1 MSAASWDRH
10 KSRSSKRV
18 VICGG
23 GVAAVEALLALRAH
37 VRVGLQVHLVA
48 PNRGF
53 VHQPLSVAAPF
64 DLAETEVLS
73 LSEIARGQGAKLH
86 FDSLMSVDRANKCVN
101 LTSEAI
107 LPYDALIVAV
117 GAQRRDWLHGALHFG
132 GATEVEGF
140 RALIAQLEN
149 GAGGRVAFVNPAET
163 HWALPLYE
171 LALLTASRMADRGVV
186 GVELT
191 VVTPEAEP
199 LAEFGPAAGQM
210 LRDLLSDRGIALKA
224 GSAAKEIRAGN
235 VHLQSGVTVEAD
247 HVITL
252 PRLGGPHVEGL
263 PCDAAGFIVVDEHSR
278 VAGLTDVYAAGDGTS
293 FPVKQG
299 GLATQQ
305 ADAAASAIAAQ
316 MGVPVTPSPIRPV
329 LRGMLLTGIAP
340 VYMRAK
346 LANGARESATAMTPL
361 WWPPAKIAGRYLA
374 PYLAAHTPLAQGRAL
389 EDRQAVER
397 DSASLEN
404 AHEEARKL
412 ALVFAERD
420 AKDGHFASA
429 LEWLE
434 VIEQL
439 EGILPPGYLHKRTDW
454 QARANTTRAA
464 HSL

>member
-1 MSAASWDRH
+1 MSAPNWDRH
-10 KSRSSKRV
+10 KSRSAKRV

-23 GVAAVEALLALRAH
+23 GVAAVETLLALRAH

-48 PNRGF
+48 PNSVF

-73 LSEIARGQGAKLH
+73 LSEIAREHDAKLH
-86 FDSLMSVDRANKCVN
+86 VDSLTSVDRVNKCVD
-101 LTSEAI
+101 LTSEAV
-107 LPYDALIVAV
+107 LPYDALVVAV
-117 GAQRRDWLHGALHFG
+117 GARRRDWLQGALHFG

-149 GAGGRVAFVNPAET
+149 GGGGRVAFVNPAEI

-199 LAEFGPAAGQM
+199 LAEFGPAAGQV

-224 GSAAKEIRAGN
+224 GSAAKEIRDGN
-235 VHLQSGVTVEAD
+235 LHLQSGATVEAD

-252 PRLGGPHVEGL
+252 PRLGGPQVEGL
-263 PCDAAGFIVVDEHSR
+263 PCDAAGFIMVDEYSR
-278 VAGLTDVYAAGDGTS
+278 VGGLPDVYAAGDGTS
-293 FPVKQG
+293 SPVKQG

-305 ADAAASAIAAQ
+305 SDAAADAIAAQ

-346 LANGARESATAMTPL
+346 LAETARESAAAMSPL
-361 WWPPAKIAGRYLA
+361 WWPPSKIAGRYLA
-374 PYLAAHTPLAQGRAL
+374 PYLAARTPLARGRAL
-389 EDRQAVER
+389 EDGHAVER
-397 DSASLEN
+397 HSASLEN

-412 ALVFAERD
+412 ALVFVERD
-420 AKDGHFASA
+420 AKDGHFGSA

-434 VIEQL
+434 VIERL
-439 EGILPPGYLHKRTDW
+439 DGILPPGYLHKRTDW
-454 QARANTTRAA
+454 QARATATRAA